1 MGAKEF
7 YCHCMES
14 VERRVQ
20 QFLMNNNKNLPQS
33 KMLQLRQSLQE
44 LNSEQLDTIECLE
57 FKDPTMLLIISVLL
71 GYLGIDRFMLG
82 DIALGIL
89 KLITGG
95 GCLIW
100 WLIDLFFVTEKTK
113 EYNFQKVKT
122 TIKYA

>member
-1 MGAKEF
+1 
-7 YCHCMES
+7 MES

-20 QFLMNNNKNLPQS
+20 NFLMNNNKNLPQS
-33 KMLQLRQSLQE
+33 KMMQLRSSLQE
-44 LNSEQLDTIECLE
+44 LSSEQLDTIECLE
-57 FKDPTMLLIISVLL
+57 FKDPTMLLVISVLL

-82 DIALGIL
+82 DIAMGVL

-100 WLIDLFFVTEKTK
+100 WLIDLFHISDKTK
-113 EYNFQKVKT
+113 EYNYQKVIT